1 MKQDKKTQIKK
12 FLYKTCYKITIKT
25 TDNNVLNEKVN
36 VLSHILILTS
46 YYGVRSRL
54 SSGTLRTESAMQWWA
69 PLYSEVQRWAPLY
82 SEIQWW
88 ARATLISEMQSWAPL
103 YSEMQR

>member
-1 MKQDKKTQIKK
+1 MKRLM
-12 FLYKTCYKITIKT
+12 F
-25 TDNNVLNEKVN
+25 
-36 VLSHILILTS
+36 SHIYLYL
-46 YYGVRSRL
+46 YRL
-54 SSGTLRTESAMQWWA
+54 SSGTLRIRTESAMQWWA

-103 YSEMQR
+103 YSEMQRWAVGTALL